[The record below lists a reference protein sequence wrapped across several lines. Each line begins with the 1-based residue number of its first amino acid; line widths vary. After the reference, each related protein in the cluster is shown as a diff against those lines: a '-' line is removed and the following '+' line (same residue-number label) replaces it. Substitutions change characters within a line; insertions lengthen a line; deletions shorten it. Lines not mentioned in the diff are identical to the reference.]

1 MKKIIIAVLIIIM
14 CLALFSCE
22 KSKAVETEDDDLDG
36 VVLAVPVNGKNY
48 VISIYG
54 DEEDELPEG
63 FEYAGTV
70 ESGVY
75 EGCEYYTDENEPYW
89 IYVKS
94 WVGIAEKSEKGYF
107 RFVDSEIYG
116 KNYISYNGNLYVEGW
131 DKIYWNRI
139 EGELPEGFE
148 SAGRAEFSGY
158 DTVPEGKLSSNTGSE
173 EVFVNKNDDSVV
185 FVRTTRFGSGNERFK
200 GFTVYIKAE

>member
-54 DEEDELPEG
+54 DEEGELPEG

-70 ESGVY
+70 ESGIY
-75 EGCEYYTDENEPYW
+75 EGCEYYTNENEPYW
-89 IYVKS
+89 VYVKA
-94 WVGIAEKSEKGYF
+94 WVGVAEESEKAFY
-107 RFVDSEIYG
+107 RMVDSEIAG
-116 KNYISYNGNLYVEGW
+116 KRYICVNGVLYYSSGARTEG
-131 DKIYWNRI
+131 D
-139 EGELPEGFE
+139 LPAGFE

-185 FVRTTRFGSGNERFK
+185 LVRTTWFGSENERFK